1 MLSIFGVYCDSKQ
14 EQKVRNNIENLIIY
28 VWECSSEDVKYRIG
42 AKFGAYRNHGDTYRK
57 NAAQKILE
65 LVNGLQYKDEDSLA
79 SELIEKLQD
88 LRTVHFEYNNFYNEY
103 SHAKSIASS
112 IPNSGIPKSA
122 RKLFV
127 KIISICYA
135 GNGKGYK
142 EGIDENALPY
152 YESFINKFTI
162 EKIKEYL
169 KLFEDH
175 EFVSDLER
183 EKADRRMRNLAKILK
198 NKTTDIHIN
207 KSLDIIISFPRK
219 LLTKIST
226 DSKYKNAI
234 QFV

>member
-1 MLSIFGVYCDSKQ
+1 MLY
-14 EQKVRNNIENLIIY
+14 RNN
-28 VWECSSEDVKYRIG
+28 
-42 AKFGAYRNHGDTYRK
+42 GDTYRK
-57 NAAQKILE
+57 NATQQILE

-79 SELIEKLQD
+79 AELIEKLQD

-103 SHAKSIASS
+103 SHAKSVKSS

-152 YESFINKFTI
+152 YETFIASFTI
-162 EKIKEYL
+162 EEIKEYL

-175 EFVSDLER
+175 EFVSDLDKD
-183 EKADRRMRNLAKILK
+183 KADIRMRELAKILK
-198 NKTTDIHIN
+198 SKTNNIHIN
-207 KSLDIIISFPRK
+207 NSLDIIINFPRQR
-219 LLTKIST
+219 LTTIST

-234 QFV
+234 QFI